1 MRKGFAVFAILSF
14 LILFSTSVFA
24 EPQRGMMRGDVRM
37 MRSPA
42 RILHLLQAKQKELN
56 ITDSQLEKI
65 KSLIFLFEEK
75 MIEMRSKTG
84 LQHLELRKLM
94 LDKENLDYEKIKEV
108 LSKASNSREEMF
120 IERLK
125 LRREID
131 NILTPE
137 QREALKKMR
146 EESFRGRSLW
156 PRGDRFQRF
165 PGFTGFRGWEKK

>member
-1 MRKGFAVFAILSF
+1 
-14 LILFSTSVFA
+14 
-24 EPQRGMMRGDVRM
+24 
-37 MRSPA
+37 
-42 RILHLLQAKQKELN
+42 
-56 ITDSQLEKI
+56 
-65 KSLIFLFEEK
+65 
-75 MIEMRSKTG
+75 
-84 LQHLELRKLM
+84 M

-108 LSKASNSREEMF
+108 LSKASNSRKEMF